1 MKEQIQQYIIQHQLL
16 SGEKPVVVGIS
27 GGADS
32 VALLHI
38 LVSLGYKCIAAHCNF
53 NLRGDESFRDEQFT
67 IDFTKRLQVPLCKIS
82 FETNKYA
89 QENRLSVEMA
99 ARELRYRWFEELLN
113 TYDAD
118 AVAVAH
124 HRDDS
129 VETLLINLTRGSG
142 ITGLT
147 GIKPKNGN
155 VVRPLLCVSRE
166 DIYAYIENN
175 GLEYVTD
182 SSNSSDIYTRNFIRL
197 KVIPLLEEINPS
209 VKASLARTANHLY
222 DASLI
227 YNHSIEEARRV
238 IIQNNRLSISA
249 LLSFPAPATILYEM
263 LKPYG
268 FSRTVCESIFTVL
281 DKDSGKIFYSPTHRL
296 LKDRSDLLIDVLSG
310 EDNRA
315 YLINLEDDNVDLPVE
330 LKPEIVV
337 IKESYQIE
345 KDKKFAYFDF
355 DKLSFPL
362 VLRHWQEGDWFV
374 PFGMKGKKK
383 ISDYFSDKKFSLF
396 DKEKT
401 WLLCSGQDVIW
412 IVGERT
418 DNRYRIEKT
427 TKRVLK
433 LKFID

>member
-53 NLRGDESFRDEQFT
+53 NLRGDESSRDEQFT
-67 IDFTKRLQVPLCKIS
+67 TDFTQRLQVPLCKIS

-142 ITGLT
+142 LTGLT

-281 DKDSGKIFYSPTHRL
+281 DKDSGKIFYSSTHRL

>member
-227 YNHSIEEARRV
+227 YNHSIEEARKV
-238 IIQNNRLSISA
+238 ITQNNRLSISA

-281 DKDSGKIFYSPTHRL
+281 EKDSGKIFYSSTHRL

-337 IKESYQIE
+337 IKEDYQIE

-383 ISDYFSDKKFSLF
+383 ISDYFNDKKFSLF

>member
-227 YNHSIEEARRV
+227 YNHSIEEARKV
-238 IIQNNRLSISA
+238 IIQNNRLSISV

-268 FSRTVCESIFTVL
+268 FSRTVCESIFTIL
-281 DKDSGKIFYSPTHRL
+281 DKDSGKIFYSSTHRL

-337 IKESYQIE
+337 IKEDYQIE

>member
-142 ITGLT
+142 LTGLT

-166 DIYAYIENN
+166 DIYAYIEKN

-281 DKDSGKIFYSPTHRL
+281 DKDSGKIFYSSTHRL

-337 IKESYQIE
+337 IKEDYQIE
-345 KDKKFAYFDF
+345 KDRKFAYFDF

>member
-89 QENRLSVEMA
+89 QENRLSGEMA

-142 ITGLT
+142 LTGLT

-227 YNHSIEEARRV
+227 YNHSIEEARKV

-281 DKDSGKIFYSPTHRL
+281 DKDSGKIFYSSTHRL

-337 IKESYQIE
+337 IKEDYQIE

>member
-53 NLRGDESFRDEQFT
+53 NLRGDESSRDEQFT
-67 IDFTKRLQVPLCKIS
+67 TDFTQRLQVPLCKIS

-142 ITGLT
+142 LTGLT

-268 FSRTVCESIFTVL
+268 FSRTVCESIFTIL
-281 DKDSGKIFYSPTHRL
+281 DKDSGKIFYSSTHRL

-337 IKESYQIE
+337 IKEDYQIE

>member
-142 ITGLT
+142 LTGLT

-227 YNHSIEEARRV
+227 YNHSVEEARRV

-337 IKESYQIE
+337 IKEDYQIE
-345 KDKKFAYFDF
+345 KDRKFAYFDF

>member
-227 YNHSIEEARRV
+227 YNHSIEEARKV

-281 DKDSGKIFYSPTHRL
+281 EKDSGKIFYSSTHRL

-337 IKESYQIE
+337 IKEDYQIE

>member
-53 NLRGDESFRDEQFT
+53 NLRGDESFRDEQIT

-227 YNHSIEEARRV
+227 YNHSIEEARKV
-238 IIQNNRLSISA
+238 IIQNNRLSISV

-281 DKDSGKIFYSPTHRL
+281 DKDSGKIFYSSTHRL

-337 IKESYQIE
+337 IKEDYQIE

>member
-99 ARELRYRWFEELLN
+99 ARELRYRWFDELLN

-142 ITGLT
+142 LTGLT

-227 YNHSIEEARRV
+227 YNHSIEEARKV
-238 IIQNNRLSISA
+238 ITQNNRLSISA

-281 DKDSGKIFYSPTHRL
+281 EKDSGKIFYSSTHRL

-315 YLINLEDDNVDLPVE
+315 YQINLEDDNVDLPVE

-337 IKESYQIE
+337 IKEDYQIE

-383 ISDYFSDKKFSLF
+383 ISDYFNDKKFSLF

>member
-53 NLRGDESFRDEQFT
+53 NLRGDESSRDEQFT
-67 IDFTKRLQVPLCKIS
+67 TDFTQRLQVPLCKIS

-142 ITGLT
+142 LTGLT

-166 DIYAYIENN
+166 DIYAYIEKN

-281 DKDSGKIFYSPTHRL
+281 DKDSGKIFYSSTHRL

>member
-67 IDFTKRLQVPLCKIS
+67 IDFTQRLQVPLCKIS

-142 ITGLT
+142 LTGLT

-166 DIYAYIENN
+166 DIYAYKENY

-227 YNHSIEEARRV
+227 YNHSIEEARKV

-268 FSRTVCESIFTVL
+268 VSRTVCESIFTIL
-281 DKDSGKIFYSPTHRL
+281 DKDSGKIFYSSTHRL

-337 IKESYQIE
+337 IKEDYQIE
-345 KDKKFAYFDF
+345 KDRKFAYFDF

>member
-142 ITGLT
+142 LTGLT

-227 YNHSIEEARRV
+227 YNHSVEEARRV

-337 IKESYQIE
+337 IKEDYQIE
-345 KDKKFAYFDF
+345 KDRKFAYFDF

-433 LKFID
+433 LKFIG

>member
-227 YNHSIEEARRV
+227 YNHSIEEARKV
-238 IIQNNRLSISA
+238 IIQNNRLSISV

-268 FSRTVCESIFTVL
+268 FSRTVCESIFTIL
-281 DKDSGKIFYSPTHRL
+281 DKDSGKIFYSSTHRL

-337 IKESYQIE
+337 IKEDYQIE
-345 KDKKFAYFDF
+345 KDRKFAYFDF

>member
-142 ITGLT
+142 LTGLT

-281 DKDSGKIFYSPTHRL
+281 DKDSGKIFYSSTHRL

-345 KDKKFAYFDF
+345 KDRKFAYFDF

-383 ISDYFSDKKFSLF
+383 ISDYFNDKKFSLF

>member
-67 IDFTKRLQVPLCKIS
+67 IDFTQRLQVPLCKIS

-142 ITGLT
+142 LTGLT

-268 FSRTVCESIFTVL
+268 FSRTVCESIFTIL
-281 DKDSGKIFYSPTHRL
+281 DKDSGRIFYSSTHRL

-337 IKESYQIE
+337 IKEDYQIE
-345 KDKKFAYFDF
+345 KDRKFAYFDF

>member
-89 QENRLSVEMA
+89 QDNRLSVEMA

-142 ITGLT
+142 LTGLT

-238 IIQNNRLSISA
+238 IIQSNRLSISA

-268 FSRTVCESIFTVL
+268 FSRTVCESIFTIL
-281 DKDSGKIFYSPTHRL
+281 DKDSGKIFYSSTHRL

-337 IKESYQIE
+337 IKEDYQIE
-345 KDKKFAYFDF
+345 KDRKFAYFDF

-383 ISDYFSDKKFSLF
+383 VSDYFSDKKFSLF

>member
-281 DKDSGKIFYSPTHRL
+281 DKDSGKIFYSSTHRL

-337 IKESYQIE
+337 IKEDYQIE
-345 KDKKFAYFDF
+345 KDRKFAYFDF

>member
-38 LVSLGYKCIAAHCNF
+38 LVSLGYKCLAAHCNF

-142 ITGLT
+142 LTGLT

-227 YNHSIEEARRV
+227 YNHSIEEARKV

-281 DKDSGKIFYSPTHRL
+281 EKDSGKIFYSSTHRL

>member
-209 VKASLARTANHLY
+209 VKASMARTANHLY

-227 YNHSIEEARRV
+227 YNHSIEEARKV
-238 IIQNNRLSISA
+238 ITQNNRLSISA

-281 DKDSGKIFYSPTHRL
+281 EKDSGKIFYSSTHRL

-337 IKESYQIE
+337 IKEDYQIE
-345 KDKKFAYFDF
+345 KDRKFAYFDF

>member
-281 DKDSGKIFYSPTHRL
+281 DKDSGKIFYSSTHRL

-337 IKESYQIE
+337 IKEDYQIE
-345 KDKKFAYFDF
+345 KDRKFAYFDF

-383 ISDYFSDKKFSLF
+383 VSDYFSDKKFSLF

>member
-53 NLRGDESFRDEQFT
+53 NLRGDESSRDEQFT
-67 IDFTKRLQVPLCKIS
+67 TDFTQRLQVPLCKIS

-142 ITGLT
+142 LTGLT

-166 DIYAYIENN
+166 DIYAYIEKN

-227 YNHSIEEARRV
+227 YNHSVEEARRV

-281 DKDSGKIFYSPTHRL
+281 EKDSGKIFYSSTHRL

>member
-142 ITGLT
+142 LTGLT

-238 IIQNNRLSISA
+238 IIQSNRLSISA

-281 DKDSGKIFYSPTHRL
+281 DKDSGKIFYSSTHRL

-337 IKESYQIE
+337 IKEDYQIE
-345 KDKKFAYFDF
+345 KDRKFAYFDF

>member
-142 ITGLT
+142 LTGLT

-227 YNHSIEEARRV
+227 YNHSIEEARKV

-281 DKDSGKIFYSPTHRL
+281 DKDSGKIFYSSTHRL

-337 IKESYQIE
+337 IKEDYQIE

>member
-227 YNHSIEEARRV
+227 YNHSIEEARKV

-281 DKDSGKIFYSPTHRL
+281 EKDSGKIFYSSTHRL

-337 IKESYQIE
+337 IKEDYQIE
-345 KDKKFAYFDF
+345 KDRKFAYFDF

>member
-142 ITGLT
+142 LTGLT

-227 YNHSIEEARRV
+227 YNHSIEEARKV

-268 FSRTVCESIFTVL
+268 FSRTVCESIFTVI
-281 DKDSGKIFYSPTHRL
+281 DKDSGKIFYSSTHRL

-310 EDNRA
+310 EESKA

-383 ISDYFSDKKFSLF
+383 VSDYFSDKKFSLF

>member
-89 QENRLSVEMA
+89 QDNRLSVEMA

-142 ITGLT
+142 IAGLT
-147 GIKPKNGN
+147 GIKPKNGK

-166 DIYAYIENN
+166 DIFSYIEEN

-209 VKASLARTANHLY
+209 VKASMARTANHLY

-227 YNHSIEEARRV
+227 YNHSIEEARKV
-238 IIQNNRLSISA
+238 ITQNNRLSISA

-281 DKDSGKIFYSPTHRL
+281 EKDSGKIFYSSTHRL

-337 IKESYQIE
+337 IKEDYQIE

>member
-142 ITGLT
+142 LTGLT

-281 DKDSGKIFYSPTHRL
+281 EKDSGKIFYSSTHRL

-337 IKESYQIE
+337 IKEDYQIE

-383 ISDYFSDKKFSLF
+383 ISDYFNDKKFSLF

>member
-268 FSRTVCESIFTVL
+268 FSRTVCESIFTIL
-281 DKDSGKIFYSPTHRL
+281 DKDSGKIFYSSTHRL

-337 IKESYQIE
+337 IKEDYQIE
-345 KDKKFAYFDF
+345 KDRKFAYFDF

-383 ISDYFSDKKFSLF
+383 VSDYFSDKKFSLF

>member
-227 YNHSIEEARRV
+227 YNHSIEEARKV
-238 IIQNNRLSISA
+238 ITQNNRLSISA

-281 DKDSGKIFYSPTHRL
+281 EKDSGKIFYSSTHRL

-337 IKESYQIE
+337 IKEDYQIE

>member
-142 ITGLT
+142 LTGLT

-227 YNHSIEEARRV
+227 YNHSVEEARRV

-281 DKDSGKIFYSPTHRL
+281 DKDSGKIFYSSTHRL

>member
-67 IDFTKRLQVPLCKIS
+67 IDFTQRLQVPLCKIS

-142 ITGLT
+142 LTGLT

-227 YNHSIEEARRV
+227 YNHSIEEARKV

-281 DKDSGKIFYSPTHRL
+281 DKDSGKIFYSSTHRL

-310 EDNRA
+310 EESKA

-337 IKESYQIE
+337 IKEDYQIE

>member
-227 YNHSIEEARRV
+227 YNHSIEEARKV
-238 IIQNNRLSISA
+238 ITQNNRLSISA

-281 DKDSGKIFYSPTHRL
+281 DKDSGKIFYSSTHRL

-337 IKESYQIE
+337 IKEDYQIE

-383 ISDYFSDKKFSLF
+383 VSDYFSDKKFSLF

>member
-142 ITGLT
+142 LTGLT

-227 YNHSIEEARRV
+227 YNHSIEEARKV
-238 IIQNNRLSISA
+238 ITQNNRLSISA

-281 DKDSGKIFYSPTHRL
+281 EKDSGKIFYSSTHRL

-337 IKESYQIE
+337 IKEDYQIE

-383 ISDYFSDKKFSLF
+383 ISDYFNDKKFSLF

>member
-1 MKEQIQQYIIQHQLL
+1 MKEQIQQYIIKHQLL

-227 YNHSIEEARRV
+227 YNHSIEEARKV

-281 DKDSGKIFYSPTHRL
+281 EKDSGKIFYSSTHRL

-310 EDNRA
+310 EESKA

-337 IKESYQIE
+337 IKEDYQIE
-345 KDKKFAYFDF
+345 KDRKFAYFDF

-383 ISDYFSDKKFSLF
+383 ISDYFNDKKFSLF

>member
-67 IDFTKRLQVPLCKIS
+67 IDFTQRLQVPLCKIS

-142 ITGLT
+142 LTGLT

-227 YNHSIEEARRV
+227 YNHSIEEARKV

-281 DKDSGKIFYSPTHRL
+281 DKDSGKIFYSSTHRL

-310 EDNRA
+310 EESKA

-337 IKESYQIE
+337 IKEDYQIE
-345 KDKKFAYFDF
+345 KDRKFAYFDF

>member
-142 ITGLT
+142 LTGLT

-227 YNHSIEEARRV
+227 YNHSIEEARKV
-238 IIQNNRLSISA
+238 ITQNNRLSISA

-281 DKDSGKIFYSPTHRL
+281 EKDSGKIFYSSTHRL

-383 ISDYFSDKKFSLF
+383 VSDYFSDKKFSLF

>member
-227 YNHSIEEARRV
+227 YNHSIEEARKV

-281 DKDSGKIFYSPTHRL
+281 EKDSGKIFYSSTHRL

-310 EDNRA
+310 EESKA

-337 IKESYQIE
+337 IKEDYQIE

>member
-53 NLRGDESFRDEQFT
+53 NLRGDESSRDEQFT
-67 IDFTKRLQVPLCKIS
+67 TDFTQRLQVPLCKIS

-142 ITGLT
+142 LTGLT

-227 YNHSIEEARRV
+227 YNHSVEEARRV

-263 LKPYG
+263 LKSYG

-281 DKDSGKIFYSPTHRL
+281 DKDSGKIFYSSTHRL

-383 ISDYFSDKKFSLF
+383 VSDYFSDKKFSLF

>member
-67 IDFTKRLQVPLCKIS
+67 IDFTQRLQVPLCKIS

-227 YNHSIEEARRV
+227 YNHSIEEARKV

-281 DKDSGKIFYSPTHRL
+281 EKDSGKIFYSSTHRL

-310 EDNRA
+310 EESKA

-337 IKESYQIE
+337 IKEDYQIE